1 MKRLSITLTVVSI
14 FIALGLPAKAEPPML
29 PNPEK
34 YLAPYPNPT
43 WTDGSL
49 DREPVYQLDDGLY
62 VYQERGTRAFFLITE
77 DGVITVDPVNPGYA
91 KNLRDAIA
99 SVTDK
104 PVTHVIYSHN
114 HWDHILGGKIFKDE
128 GATFLAH
135 EKCSERFA
143 KQPNPDLVWPDITF
157 GGNYTLISGG
167 ERVELL
173 YFGSNHS
180 DCLIFMR
187 LKGGKYLYLV
197 DIVTPGSM
205 PLSMMPDTEMKG
217 TLQTLAELEKLEID
231 AIISSHRSVLAHP
244 SVVTERRLYL
254 EGLQEAIATV
264 GLDGALT
271 DPWYDKVMA
280 EMADFSYLSGF
291 DRNIRE
297 NISYMVMYMGL
308 GQ

>member
-1 MKRLSITLTVVSI
+1 MKRNVFSLAVVTFMFGMVQSV
-14 FIALGLPAKAEPPML
+14 AAEPPML

-62 VYQERGTRAFFLITE
+62 VYQQRGTRAFFLITD
-77 DGVITVDPVNPGYA
+77 DGVITVDPVNPDYA

-99 SVTDK
+99 EVTDK

-114 HWDHILGGKIFKDE
+114 HWDHILGGRIFKDE
-128 GATFLAH
+128 GAIFLAH

-143 KQPNPDLVWPDITF
+143 KQPNPELVLPDITF
-157 GGNYTLISGG
+157 GGNYTVISGG

-173 YFGSNHS
+173 YYGSNHS
-180 DCLIFMR
+180 DCLIFMS

-197 DIVTPGSM
+197 DIVTPGST

-217 TLQTLAELEKLEID
+217 TLQTLAELEKLEIG

-244 SVVTERRLYL
+244 SVITERRLYL
-254 EGLQEAIATV
+254 EALQTGIKSV
-264 GLDGALT
+264 GLEGALT
-271 DPWYDKVMA
+271 DPWYDKVKT

>member
-1 MKRLSITLTVVSI
+1 MKRMSFTVAIASLSLSLVQYA
-14 FIALGLPAKAEPPML
+14 FAEPPML

-49 DREPVYQLDDGLY
+49 DREPVYKLDDGLY
-62 VYQERGTRAFFLITE
+62 VYQQRGTPAFFLVTDE
-77 DGVITVDPVNPGYA
+77 GVITVDPVNPDYA
-91 KNLRDAIA
+91 KNLREAIA
-99 SVTDK
+99 GVTGK

-114 HWDHILGGKIFKDE
+114 HWDHILGGQIFKDE

-143 KQPNPDLVWPDITF
+143 KQPNPDLVWPDVTF
-157 GGNYTLISGG
+157 GGNYTVLSGD

-173 YFGSNHS
+173 YYGSNHS
-180 DCLIFMR
+180 DCLVFMR
-187 LKGGKYLYLV
+187 LKDGKYLYVV
-197 DIVTPGSM
+197 DIVTPGSL

-244 SVVTERRLYL
+244 SVITERRLYL
-254 EGLQEAIATV
+254 EGLQKAITTV
-264 GLDGALT
+264 GLEGALT
-271 DPWYDKVMA
+271 DPWYDAVKE
-280 EMADFSYLSGF
+280 EMEGFSYLMGF
-291 DRNIRE
+291 ERNIRE